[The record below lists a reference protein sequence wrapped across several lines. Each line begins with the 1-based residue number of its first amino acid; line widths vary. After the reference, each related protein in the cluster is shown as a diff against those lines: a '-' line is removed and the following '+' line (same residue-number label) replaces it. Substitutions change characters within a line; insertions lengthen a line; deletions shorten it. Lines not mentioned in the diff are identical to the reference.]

1 MVRISDIVGALMRG
15 VTMARIQSDVY
26 SAQASQAYLNDDQ
39 LKSYP
44 VPRTEIR
51 QADIDLKV
59 SILDTVQKAVDT
71 NQIAL
76 QSLVASLPAYVDT
89 ILSIPAKPTQ
99 ASPDAALQPLRSY
112 FGAGGVYAQA
122 AAEAMRAQLET
133 YLTNNVAVAWAELNT
148 NPKKYGS
155 ITWKAQ
161 TTTALNAVLSQYQVT
176 AYTTGVDFTK
186 AVLIAA
192 TAWGE
197 AQAPA
202 GQLAIDL
209 ALTSFFDLDIAVKKD
224 QIFSLPS
231 HVMSNVKLTFVVEN
245 YEWTTV
251 KDKLGNSV
259 SKLTHK

>member
-1 MVRISDIVGALMRG
+1 MVRISDIVGAIMRG
-15 VTMARIQSDVY
+15 VTVARIQSDVY

-39 LKSYP
+39 LKAYP

-59 SILDTVQKAVDT
+59 SILDTVQKNVDT
-71 NQIAL
+71 NQVAL
-76 QSLVASLPAYVDT
+76 QSLIASLPDYVEA

-99 ASPDAALQPLRSY
+99 GSPDTSLAPLKTY
-112 FGAGGVYAQA
+112 FGANAAA
-122 AAEAMRAQLET
+122 AAEAMRSQLET
-133 YLTNNVAVAWAELNT
+133 YLTSNIVTIWPELST

-155 ITWKAQ
+155 VTWKTQ
-161 TTTALNAVLSQYQVT
+161 TTTAMNAAMTQYQVT

-186 AVLIAA
+186 AVLAAA
-192 TAWGE
+192 TSWAEVQG
-197 AQAPA
+197 PS
-202 GQLAIDL
+202 GQLAVDL
-209 ALTSFFDLDIAVKKD
+209 AVTSFFDLDIAVKKD

-231 HVMSNVKLTFVVEN
+231 HVMSDIKITFVVEN

-251 KDKLGNSV
+251 KDKLGNTI